1 MKALL
6 SKDDNNLWKKDVN
19 WLNIISN
26 ITSRN
31 YDNYGNHQDWSPVS
45 MYLSDDFSMM
55 FDEYSIG
62 IILK

>member
-1 MKALL
+1 MKVPL
-6 SKDDNNLWKKDVN
+6 SRGDNNLRKKDVN
-19 WLNIISN
+19 WLNIISK
-26 ITSRN
+26 IASRN
-31 YDNYGNHQDWSPVS
+31 YGNYGNHQDWSPVS